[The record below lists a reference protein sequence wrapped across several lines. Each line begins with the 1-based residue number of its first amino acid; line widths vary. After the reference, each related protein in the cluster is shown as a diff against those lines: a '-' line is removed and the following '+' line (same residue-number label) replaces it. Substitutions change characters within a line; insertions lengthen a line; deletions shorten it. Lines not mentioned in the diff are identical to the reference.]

1 MRVLFTPFPAST
13 HVHTQVPLAW
23 AMRAAGHEVRVA
35 TQPDVVEDINNA
47 GLTAV
52 AVGEVL
58 DVPAT
63 MNPEYTDEPEEMR
76 DEAWLDVLDISET
89 RPEKLTHSYV
99 HGVLTAWTS
108 FVYQNTLPDT
118 TTEELIDFAR
128 AWRPDLVVWDTMYY
142 PGALAA
148 RISGAA
154 HARLMFGL
162 DLVGLMRRHY
172 LGGLA
177 ALPPALREDPLEE
190 WMSRILRRHGREF
203 SEDLVVG
210 QWTIDPVPPSL
221 RLPVDLPSVPMR
233 YVPYNGEATIPGW
246 LRERPRRP
254 RVCLTLGRSFREVVG
269 ADRASVG
276 DLLAAVADLDV
287 EVVATFTADQLDPDR
302 RVPGNVRVVDFVP
315 LDALLATSAAIVH
328 HGGSGTLQTAL
339 AHGVPQVMV
348 PARMWCNVPKAH
360 RVRDAGA
367 GLCIDPEDL
376 TPDGLRTALV
386 RVLGEPA
393 FATNADRLRREVAGT
408 PAPADIVPVLER
420 LTAEH
425 RALQGAAAPHTLVTR
440 AAGQA
445 PHTGC
450 ARRAP

>member
-63 MNPEYTDEPEEMR
+63 MNPEYTDEPEEIR

-89 RPEKLTHSYV
+89 RPEKLTHSHV

-108 FVYQNTLPDT
+108 FVYQNTLPDG

-162 DLVGLMRRHY
+162 DLVGLMRGHY

-177 ALPPALREDPLEE
+177 ELPPALREDPLEE

-203 SEDLVVG
+203 TEDLVVG

-269 ADRASVG
+269 ADRASAG
-276 DLLAAVADLDV
+276 DLLDAVADLDV
-287 EVVATFTADQLDPDR
+287 EVVATFTADQLDPGR

-315 LDALLATSAAIVH
+315 LDALLSTSAAIVH

-339 AHGVPQVMV
+339 AHGVPQVVV

-376 TPDGLRTALV
+376 TPHGLRTALV
-386 RVLGEPA
+386 RVLEEPA

-408 PAPADIVPVLER
+408 PTPADIVPVLER

-425 RALQGAAAPHTLVTR
+425 RAL
-440 AAGQA
+440 
-445 PHTGC
+445 
-450 ARRAP
+450 

>member
-35 TQPDVVEDINNA
+35 TQPDVVEDIGNA

-52 AVGEVL
+52 PVGEAL

-63 MNPEYTDEPEEMR
+63 MNPEYTDEPEEIR

-89 RPEKLTHSYV
+89 RPERLTYPYV

-108 FVYQNTLPDT
+108 FVYQNTLPDD

-162 DLVGLMRRHY
+162 DLVGLMRQHY
-172 LGGLA
+172 LRGMAG
-177 ALPPALREDPLEE
+177 LPPALREDPLEE

-203 SEDLVVG
+203 TEDLVVG

-221 RLPVDLPSVPMR
+221 RLPVDLPSVPVR
-233 YVPYNGEATIPGW
+233 YVPYNGEATVPDW
-246 LRERPRRP
+246 LREPPRRP

-269 ADRASVG
+269 ADRTSVA
-276 DLLAAVADLDV
+276 DLLAAVAELDV
-287 EVVATFTADQLDPDR
+287 EVVATFTPDQLDAGA
-302 RVPGNVRVVDFVP
+302 RVPENVRIVDFAP
-315 LDALLATSAAIVH
+315 LDALLPTSAAIVH

-348 PARMWCNVPKAH
+348 PAKMWCNVPKAH

-367 GLCIDPEDL
+367 GLCIDPREL
-376 TPDGLRTALV
+376 TPDGLRAALV
-386 RVLGEPA
+386 RVLREPS
-393 FATNADRLRREVAGT
+393 FRTHADRLRREVVGT
-408 PAPADIVPVLER
+408 PAPADIVPLLEK

-425 RALQGAAAPHTLVTR
+425 RAPQAALAP
-440 AAGQA
+440 A
-445 PHTGC
+445 
-450 ARRAP
+450 

>member
-35 TQPDVVEDINNA
+35 TRPDVFEDISNA

-52 AVGEVL
+52 PVGGIL

-63 MNPEYTDEPEEMR
+63 MNPEYTDEPDEIR

-89 RPEKLTHSYV
+89 RPEKLTYPYV

-108 FVYQNTLPDT
+108 FVYQNTLPDDA
-118 TTEELIDFAR
+118 TEELIDFAR

-162 DLVGLMRRHY
+162 DLVGLMRQQY
-172 LGGLA
+172 LSGLA
-177 ALPPALREDPLEE
+177 ELAPALREDPLEE
-190 WMSRILRRHGREF
+190 WMGRILRRHGREF
-203 SEDLVVG
+203 TEDLVVG

-221 RLPVDLPSVPMR
+221 RLPVDLLSVPVR
-233 YVPYNGEATIPGW
+233 YVPYNGEASVPGW
-246 LRERPRRP
+246 LREPPRRP

-269 ADRASVG
+269 ADRTSVG
-276 DLLAAVADLDV
+276 DLLDAVAELDV
-287 EVVATFTADQLDPDR
+287 EVVATFTAGQLDGDRPVPD
-302 RVPGNVRVVDFVP
+302 NVRVVDFAP
-315 LDALLATSAAIVH
+315 LDALLPTCAAIVH

-339 AHGVPQVMV
+339 AHGVPQVVV
-348 PARMWCNVPKAH
+348 PAKMWCNVPKAH

-367 GLCIDPEDL
+367 ALCIDPAEL
-376 TPDGLRTALV
+376 TPDGLRAALV
-386 RVLGEPA
+386 RVLEEPS
-393 FATNADRLRREVAGT
+393 FRTSADRLRREVTGT
-408 PAPADIVPVLER
+408 PTPADIVPVLER
-420 LTAEH
+420 LTAAH
-425 RALQGAAAPHTLVTR
+425 RAR
-440 AAGQA
+440 
-445 PHTGC
+445 
-450 ARRAP
+450 